1 MIGPRAVEPGYAE
14 FMFPRSAMMIIAI
27 GFALA
32 AQSVPEVT
40 SSAKNRTGLGITI
53 YQGGLAMV
61 RDTRHIEMPQ
71 GTFRIAIADVA
82 ASIRPKSAW
91 ITFQGAALQI
101 LERNFEFDLLSPW
114 SLMNRSLGKEAGF
127 RADDSAKP
135 KWGTQVSLPEVM
147 LPTSSGATSFRDKPL
162 FKLAK
167 RLRILPVAGSQTI
180 LRSEDGLF
188 TTIEGP
194 ISFRHVPNELRVSPT
209 LLADVSATQES
220 SSELELAYTAEKFG
234 WEATYLARLSTS
246 GHTMDLEGFVTLTNT
261 SGTDFPNATLQLVAG
276 EPNQVEDPAPM
287 DPDRPEADKTATV
300 ECIAS
305 SAPPRFKEERL
316 AEYVLLTLDRP
327 TTLRNGQ
334 TKQVKLFEAR
344 DVPVARTFLF
354 TWAPQMEWL
363 KLASARTPA
372 PGTWVH
378 GSEFLQSWALRSQGL
393 DPEDRASWEKAPWVH
408 SLGFPAD
415 IPHMEP
421 LLEAPTLLLEIQ
433 NDQASKLGRP
443 LPQGSIWFSTWTP
456 QKLVIPMGQSY
467 MEATP
472 AGERT
477 LISLP
482 DGWVASGL
490 RAAHRWRTVACEKDW
505 IELEGESNLTNP
517 RSEMASILLRLILPE
532 GTEIRTAST
541 SHAMLEPGFFDFRM
555 DLPPR
560 SETAFRFRARVP
572 QKALPL
578 LE

>member
-1 MIGPRAVEPGYAE
+1 MEPGYAG
-14 FMFPRSAMMIIAI
+14 FMFPRSAMLIIAT
-27 GFALA
+27 GLALA
-32 AQSVPEVT
+32 AQPVPEVT
-40 SSAKNRTGLGITI
+40 ITAKHRTGLGITI

-61 RDTRHIEMPQ
+61 RDTRHIGIPQ

-82 ASIRPKSAW
+82 ASIRPNSVWMA
-91 ITFQGAALQI
+91 FQGSALQI
-101 LERNFEFDLLSPW
+101 WERNFEFDLLSPW

-127 RADDSAKP
+127 RPDDSAKP
-135 KWGTQVSLPEVM
+135 QWGTLVSLPEIM
-147 LPTSSGATSFRDKPL
+147 LQTSSGASSFKDKPL

-180 LRSEDGLF
+180 LRSEEDLF
-188 TTIEGP
+188 TTTEGP

-209 LLADVSATQES
+209 LLANVSAMQGS

-234 WEATYLARLSTS
+234 WEATYLACLSAS
-246 GHTMDLEGFVTLTNT
+246 GHTMDLEGFVTLSNT

-276 EPNQVEDPAPM
+276 EPNQVDDPAPM
-287 DPDRPEADKTATV
+287 DPDRSETDKTATV

-305 SAPPRFKEERL
+305 SAPPGFKEERL
-316 AEYVLLTLDRP
+316 ADYVLLTLDRP

-372 PGTWVH
+372 PGTWVQ

-408 SLGFPAD
+408 SLGLPAD
-415 IPHMEP
+415 IPPMEP

-443 LPQGSIWFSTWTP
+443 LPQGPIWFSTRAP
-456 QKLVIPMGQSY
+456 DNLVLPIGQSF

-472 AGERT
+472 EGERA
-477 LISLP
+477 LISMP
-482 DGWVASGL
+482 DNWVAAGL
-490 RAAHRWRTVACEKDW
+490 RAAHRWRTVAWEKDW
-505 IELEGESNLTNP
+505 VELEGESNLTNP

-532 GTEIRTAST
+532 GAEIRTASV
-541 SHAMLEPGFFDFRM
+541 SHAMFEPGFFDFRM

-560 SETAFRFRARVP
+560 SGTTFRLRARVP
-572 QKALPL
+572 RKALPQL
-578 LE
+578 N